1 MKEDEENNLST
12 FSFLRLFD
20 KRITLGN
27 LMTIVIIIIY
37 GTLFYSKMESH
48 LADHTRHISE
58 REFILLFDSRYE
70 LLSRPMMTEFRLS
83 NSSVERQLS
92 ELKNEV
98 KEIRKELD
106 LERP

>member
-1 MKEDEENNLST
+1 MAEDPENNLNT

-20 KRITLGN
+20 KRVTLGN
-27 LMTIVIIIIY
+27 LMTIAIIIVY

-70 LLSRPMMTEFRLS
+70 LLSKPMMTEFRLS
-83 NSSVERQLS
+83 NASVERQLQ
-92 ELKNEV
+92 ELKNELQQV
-98 KEIRKELD
+98 RKD
-106 LERP
+106 LGQ